1 VAVPGD
7 PHDASLRDLYALAA
21 SQLPADTRWFD
32 VHTHTGSHD
41 PDGFAATAGEIIAG
55 LDRGGHAQALVF
67 ALQEPGGYPT
77 ANDRVLA
84 EAAASGGRL
93 IALARLDPTAR
104 TETGAPAAPIEA
116 RRCLDAGAVGL
127 KLHPR
132 AENFEL
138 SDPVVSEIVA
148 LAHERRLPVIVH
160 AGRGIPSLGRD
171 AVVLAQRFPDARLI
185 LAHAGISD
193 LAWIWREAAGCPNL
207 FFDTAWWNVAD
218 LRALFALVPPGQIL
232 YGSDMPYGS
241 AVFCGLCTLRVGLS
255 VGLAPEVL
263 AQIVGGQLKRLLTG
277 EPGAHLGPPPRT
289 NGAAPGLAA
298 ERAVQHL
305 AAAISRAFV
314 RADAREPLALA
325 RLACDVPLDDPQRPL
340 LVQVQRLIVL
350 AEGAYQQEPTRPT
363 AVLLP
368 AVGAALVAGTP
379 QVPVPAV

>member
-7 PHDASLRDLYALAA
+7 PYDASLRDLYALAA
-21 SQLPADTRWFD
+21 SQLPADARWFD
-32 VHTHTGSHD
+32 AHTHTGSHD
-41 PDGFAATAGEIIAG
+41 PDGFAATAAEIVAG
-55 LDRGGHAQALVF
+55 LDRGGHSQALVF
-67 ALQEPGGYPT
+67 ALQEPGGYPA

-84 EAAASGGRL
+84 EAASSGGRL
-93 IALARLDPTAR
+93 LAIARLDPNAR
-104 TETGAPAAPIEA
+104 TETGDPAAPAEA
-116 RRCLDAGAVGL
+116 RRCLEAGAVGL

-138 SDPVVSEIVA
+138 SNPVVSEIVA
-148 LAHERRLPVIVH
+148 LAHERRLPVIIH

-193 LAWIWREAAGCPNL
+193 LAWIWREAAGAPNL

-218 LRALFALVPPGQIL
+218 LRTLFALVPPGQIL

-241 AVFCGLCTLRVGLS
+241 ALFCGLCTLRVGLA
-255 VGLAPEVL
+255 VGLTPAVL
-263 AQIVGGQLKRLLTG
+263 AQIVGGQLARLLAG
-277 EPGAHLGPPPRT
+277 EPGADLGPPPRSD
-289 NGAAPGLAA
+289 GPAPGLAA

-305 AAAISRAFV
+305 AAAISRAYG

-325 RLACDVPLDDPQRPL
+325 RLACDVPLDDPERPL

-350 AEGAYQQEPTRPT
+350 AEAAYQQVPTRPA

-379 QVPVPAV
+379 QVPVPAA